1 MKASVIIIG
10 ILLLAVLLIVGRW
23 LYNRSVRLRNRLQMD
38 RAFTNI
44 AHELLTPL
52 TVISASIERLRDQ
65 DQGQDSSHAAEYAMM
80 ELNVERMTRL
90 LQEILETSKSQS
102 GGLKLL
108 VSQGDAMEYIR
119 RTALSIAPLLRKKG
133 LTFNVQCNPKS
144 MMGWIDPDKLDKI
157 IYNLL
162 SNAAKYTNTPGQ
174 VDLIAQTNEN
184 YDHIIIKVRDNGI
197 GIPAHKMKHLF
208 QRFYDGDYRRMQVS
222 GTGLGLALT
231 RELTYLHGGTIDC
244 KSKEGEGT
252 VFTVTIPITKD
263 AFSATQIDT
272 KHPIDLTTPHTN
284 IIDVSALEM
293 LTPPS
298 EPTEKEPAKP
308 LYSILLVE
316 DNEELLMLMKT
327 LLSYKYNVLT
337 AANGLEALEVIN
349 KEDLDIIV
357 ADVMMPEMDGNE
369 LTRHIKGTP
378 ELSHLPVILVSAKTA
393 EEDRK
398 RSMLI
403 GADDYV
409 TKPFRLSDL
418 KLRIDNI
425 IENRKR
431 ILGEQRQAAAET
443 AEARP
448 LTPDEEFLQKAYTC
462 VMNHL
467 SDSEFD
473 RDAFAVEMGAS
484 ASTLYNKLRALTG
497 QNVSTYI
504 RDIRMKEA
512 KRLAETQRDI
522 RVSDLA
528 YKVGFKDPKY
538 FATCFKKE
546 FGIQPSEF
554 IDQVHAA
561 R

>member
-1 MKASVIIIG
+1 MKIPVIIVG

-44 AHELLTPL
+44 SHELLTPL

-65 DQGQDSSHAAEYAMM
+65 DHGQDSSHAAEYAMM

-162 SNAAKYTNTPGQ
+162 SNAAKYTSTPGQ
-174 VDLIAQTNEN
+174 VDLVAQTNEN
-184 YDHIIIKVRDNGI
+184 YDHIIIEVRDNGI

-208 QRFYDGDYRRMQVS
+208 QRFYDGDYRRMKVS

-244 KSKEGEGT
+244 KSKEGQGT

-263 AFSATQIDT
+263 AFSAQQIDT

-298 EPTEKEPAKP
+298 QPVEKEPAKP

-398 RSMLI
+398 HSMLI

-431 ILGEQRQAAAET
+431 ILGEQRQAAADA